1 MSYTS
6 SAIKDKGFDKLVS
19 VTKDTEQ
26 VSDELD
32 KFLENCVYKDKRPAF
47 KLLREIEKTNFNL
60 EIANKIANKVR
71 DYEIEKTKLNL
82 EIANKIAKLN
92 LEIVNKDKE
101 LAVASIK
108 TVSCA

>member
-1 MSYTS
+1 MYRFLHYFRAQNKTYLPTSRQLMSYTS
-6 SAIKDKGFDKLVS
+6 FAIKDKSFDKLVS
-19 VTKDTEQ
+19 ATKDTDQ

-60 EIANKIANKVR
+60 EIANKIA
-71 DYEIEKTKLNL
+71 
-82 EIANKIAKLN
+82 KLN

-101 LAVASIK
+101 LAVVSIK